1 MVYAVDAL
9 HPGGGHILLSVLL
22 PANPATDFNLHI
34 TNSS

>member
-22 PANPATDFNLHI
+22 PANPAIDF
-34 TNSS
+34 S